1 VLCEAALRTER
12 FVVDRAGTWVM
23 EGECPSAVVLRW
35 ARRRRPDDD
44 WHAAER
50 DLRYISDRTARS
62 LSDLLFGAVYDVAR
76 VLVDHGCLKDVSQ
89 RDPVRRGD
97 RFRLARDA
105 EVGATYIY
113 YAPSHTVGGPA
124 VLPEGT
130 VIVAFDQSEGAI
142 GFGGYPE
149 AYDELEETVVPP
161 EHRGSDGYAGGY
173 AVSFNVNDIGDLL
186 EPIEPLQPRPTKSR
200 LPRLRRQGGP
210 QWPDE

>member
-1 VLCEAALRTER
+1 M
-12 FVVDRAGTWVM
+12 WVM
-23 EGECPSAVVLRW
+23 EGDCPSAVVLRW
-35 ARRRRPDDD
+35 ARRKRLDDD
-44 WHAAER
+44 WQAAER
-50 DLRYISDRTARS
+50 DLRYLKDEPARS
-62 LSDLLFGAVYDVAR
+62 LADLLFGAVRDIAQ
-76 VLVDHGCLKDVSQ
+76 VLVDRGCLKDVSQ

-97 RFRLARDA
+97 RFRLTRDA
-105 EVGATYIY
+105 EVGATYRQ
-113 YAPSHTVGGPA
+113 YAPSHTVGGA
-124 VLPEGT
+124 TLLPEGT

-161 EHRGSDGYAGGY
+161 EHRASHHYAGGY

-186 EPIEPLQPRPTKSR
+186 EPIEPLHPRPKRSR